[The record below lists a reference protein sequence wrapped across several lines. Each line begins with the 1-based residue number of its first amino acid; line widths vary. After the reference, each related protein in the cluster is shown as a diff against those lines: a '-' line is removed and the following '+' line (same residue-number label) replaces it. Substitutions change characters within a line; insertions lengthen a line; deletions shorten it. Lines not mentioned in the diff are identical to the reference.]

1 MKDKVIIHR
10 FSVSVDCDGELYE
23 DLGVLMLPPSYSEEG
38 NPTRLVICCHGAGG
52 TVETDDSQT
61 ERQVLVRYLLANGY
75 AVMDVNG
82 LPKEY
87 ARRAGIDI
95 MNNVGSPIAIDCYVK
110 GYEYCITHFNL
121 KSEVLVH
128 GASMGGIS
136 STNLVLS
143 GRVPVIAQSGFCPVL
158 DAYGQIFLHPWS
170 GGLPKTALGIFYRF
184 ERNESGELIYD
195 AEKVKGY
202 DPMARCEIADGRET
216 VSYPVPV
223 RFWQSEDDRTVS
235 IESTKRFVS
244 AIRAGGGVAE
254 LVSFPAGG
262 HEPQD
267 FGDPVSDPVGN
278 TLLEGERL
286 EIKPAVEG
294 AFAWLTGV
302 EKAVGRITRFYNYRW
317 HDADIEK
324 IEISS
329 NQISIVINHDDYEDP
344 IKILC
349 NDVVGLTDL
358 CMWEDTVIY
367 DARLEYVND
376 ELPPFLQKVKDA
388 HFLDGEFYDNQPIKN
403 NLLRLSIQLVNDIVL
418 TIYCYEVKICEGA
431 V

>member
-10 FSVSVDCDGELYE
+10 FSVSVDCGGKLYE
-23 DLGVLMLPPSYSEEG
+23 DLGVLMLPPSYREEG
-38 NPTRLVICCHGAGG
+38 SPTRLVICCHGAGG

-95 MNNVGSPIAIDCYVK
+95 MNNVGSPVAIKSYVK

-121 KSEVLVH
+121 KKDVLVH

-184 ERNESGELIYD
+184 ERDESGELIYD

-202 DPMARCEIADGRET
+202 DPMARCET
-216 VSYPVPV
+216 VSRKEVLSYPVPV
-223 RFWQSEDDRTVS
+223 KFWHCEDDRTVS
-235 IESTKRFVS
+235 IETTRRFVS
-244 AIRAGGGVAE
+244 AVLNGGGEAH
-254 LVSFPAGG
+254 LNAFPRGG

-267 FGDPVSDPVGN
+267 FGDPVETPSGV
-278 TLLEGERL
+278 TLLCGEALKIR
-286 EIKPAVEG
+286 PAVEG
-294 AFAWLTGV
+294 AFSWLR
-302 EKAVGRITRFYNYRW
+302 KF
-317 HDADIEK
+317 DI
-324 IEISS
+324 
-329 NQISIVINHDDYEDP
+329 
-344 IKILC
+344 
-349 NDVVGLTDL
+349 
-358 CMWEDTVIY
+358 
-367 DARLEYVND
+367 
-376 ELPPFLQKVKDA
+376 
-388 HFLDGEFYDNQPIKN
+388 
-403 NLLRLSIQLVNDIVL
+403 
-418 TIYCYEVKICEGA
+418 
-431 V
+431 